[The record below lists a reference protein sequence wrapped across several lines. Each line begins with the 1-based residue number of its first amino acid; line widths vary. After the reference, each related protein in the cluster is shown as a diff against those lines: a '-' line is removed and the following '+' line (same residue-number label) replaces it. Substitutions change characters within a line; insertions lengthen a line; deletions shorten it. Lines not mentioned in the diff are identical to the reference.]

1 MSATQRI
8 VRVRRQYNQ
17 WVADQ
22 SLEDYA
28 LRFTGRVARRWSHFR
43 VANTAVGSISFL
55 ALEAIGGLITLQY
68 GFTNAIC
75 AIAVVSTLIFLTSF
89 AIAYYAANYGL
100 DIDLLTRGAGF
111 GYLGSSLSSLIYAI
125 FTFVFFA
132 IEAAIMAVALE
143 MGLGIPLQVGY
154 ALSSLIIIPLV
165 AYGITLISRL
175 QLWTQPLWTVL
186 QLSPFVA
193 LAIMAPDNFQHW
205 IDFAGVDGM
214 KPEFDFVLFGAAAS
228 VIFSLM
234 GQIGEQAD
242 FLRFMPPRD
251 RTRTDWRWWSA
262 MLIGGPGWIVVG
274 ASKMLAGSVL
284 AVVAMRHGLTP
295 QYAGEPVEM
304 YRVGFSYLF
313 HSDRLIVA
321 ATVLFVTLSQIKINV
336 TNAYA
341 GSIAWSNFF
350 ARMTHS
356 HPGRVVW
363 LVFNVAIA
371 LLIMQLGV
379 YHALGSI
386 LAIYSNLA
394 VAWIGALVADLV
406 INKPLGLSP
415 SGIEFKR
422 AYLPGANPVG
432 SGAMMFASFLALLT
446 FSGALGEDMEA
457 LSGFIGLLTAFV
469 VTPVL
474 AFATKGK
481 HYLARAPDQ
490 SPPSLVRRTCCICE
504 HTFDA
509 EDMASCPAYDGP
521 ICSLCCTLDAR
532 CGDRCKP
539 GHSLTEQISGMLKD
553 IAPEKAVGVT
563 LERFARYGVVFLSLA
578 LMIAGVVAF
587 VHVQTILEDGNRADV
602 IWSMSVHTFW
612 VFAIVGAVSAW
623 MIVLARE
630 SRTLAQEESERQTT
644 LLMEEIDAHT
654 RTDAALQ
661 ASNAELQKA
670 KDIAVAANLAK
681 SRYMIG
687 ISHELRS
694 PLNAVLGYGQILTN
708 DSSIPAHR
716 KSAINVVRRSAEHMS
731 GLVDGLLDISKIE
744 SGQLYLHREEL
755 HLREL
760 LEQLADM
767 FRLQANTKG
776 LDFNFEILDSLPPA
790 VYGDGRRLRQIVIN
804 LLSNAVKY
812 TQRGRVAF
820 RVRYRNMFA
829 EIEVSDTGFGVRP
842 EDQVRIFEP
851 FERGQQPNGAAVPG
865 TGLGL
870 TITKMLVQ
878 VMGGEISL
886 TSEPDKG
893 SVFKVRLLLSEVTY
907 PTAPPKPHA
916 DIRGYRGRRRSIIV
930 ADDDRTHC
938 AIVTEVLGPLGFGV
952 IVVDSGVACL
962 SMAREHSPDL
972 VLLDVSMPGMS
983 GWDVATELRERVSPL
998 TRIVMLSGNAFEIDA
1013 HREHIRHYDA
1023 VHIKPF
1029 YVGSLLQTIADLL
1042 DIEWIVNPGAV
1053 VSDSDHPI
1061 PGTAKDLG
1069 RTDLARTD
1077 FATADFSKTDLA
1089 RKHHKL
1095 PELRELM
1102 DLRQLAEIGY
1112 VRGIREKLSDIASQS
1127 PDYRW
1132 LVDRLEPLSHD
1143 LDFPGY
1149 ISVLSELIE
1158 QESGA

>member
-17 WVADQ
+17 WVANQ

-43 VANTAVGSISFL
+43 VANTAIGSISFL

-68 GFTNAIC
+68 GFTNAVC
-75 AIAVVSTLIFLTSF
+75 AIAVVSVLIFLSSL
-89 AIAYYAANYGL
+89 AIAFYAASYGL

-111 GYLGSSLSSLIYAI
+111 GYLGSALSSLIYAI

-186 QLSPFVA
+186 QLSPFLA
-193 LAIMAPDNFQHW
+193 LAIMAPEMFRHW
-205 IDFAGVDGM
+205 VGFAGVDGA
-214 KPEFDFVLFGAAAS
+214 KPGFNFVLFGAAAS

-251 RTRTDWRWWSA
+251 RSRIDWRWWSA

-274 ASKMLAGSVL
+274 AAKMLAGSLL
-284 AVVAMRHGLTP
+284 AVVALRHGLTP
-295 QYAGEPVEM
+295 QYAAEPVEM

-313 HSDRLIVA
+313 GQDRLIVA
-321 ATVLFVTLSQIKINV
+321 ATVLFVTLSQVKINV

-350 ARMTHS
+350 ARLTHS

-379 YHALGSI
+379 YHALGTI

-415 SGIEFKR
+415 RGIEFKR

-432 SGAMMFASFLALLT
+432 SGAMTLASLLALLA
-446 FSGALGEDMEA
+446 FSGLLGRQIEA

-469 VTPVL
+469 ATPLL
-474 AFATKGK
+474 ALLTRGK
-481 HYLARAPDQ
+481 YYLAREPEPWRSAAA
-490 SPPSLVRRTCCICE
+490 RRTCCICE
-504 HTFDA
+504 YTFDA

-539 GHSLTEQISGMLKD
+539 GHSLTEQITVMLQD
-553 IAPEKAVGVT
+553 IAPARTVGPT
-563 LERFARYGVVFLSLA
+563 LGRFARYAIVFLSLA
-578 LMIAGVVAF
+578 VLIAGVVAF
-587 VHVQTILEDGNRADV
+587 VHAQALIEHGDQAELIRA
-602 IWSMSVHTFW
+602 MSVNTFW
-612 VFAIVGAVSAW
+612 TFAIVGAVSAW

-661 ASNAELQKA
+661 ASNTELQKA
-670 KDIAVAANLAK
+670 KDVAEAANLAK

-708 DSSIPAHR
+708 DPSIPAHR
-716 KSAINVVRRSAEHMS
+716 RNAINVVRRSAEHMS

-755 HLREL
+755 NLREI

-776 LDFNFEILDSLPPA
+776 LEFHFQIVDVLPRA

-812 TQRGRVAF
+812 TQRGRVSF
-820 RVRYRNMFA
+820 QIRYRNMFA
-829 EIEVSDTGFGVRP
+829 EIEVADTGFGVRP

-878 VMGGEISL
+878 VMGGMISL
-886 TSEPDKG
+886 SSEPGKG
-893 SVFKVRLLLSEVTY
+893 STFKVRLLLSEVTY
-907 PTAPPKPHA
+907 PSAPPRPHA
-916 DIRGYRGRRRSIIV
+916 EIQGYQGRRRSIIV

-938 AIVTEVLGPLGFGV
+938 AIVAEILGPLGFGV
-952 IVVDSGVACL
+952 TVVESGAACL
-962 SMAREHSPDL
+962 DMAREQQPDL
-972 VLLDVSMPGMS
+972 ILLDVSMPGMS
-983 GWDVATELRERVSPL
+983 GWEVAAELRQRVSPA
-998 TRIVMLSGNAFEIDA
+998 TRIVMLSGSAFEIDA
-1013 HREHIRHYDA
+1013 HRESVGHYDA
-1023 VHIKPF
+1023 AHIKPF

-1042 DIEWIVNPGAV
+1042 DLAWIV
-1053 VSDSDHPI
+1053 DT
-1061 PGTAKDLG
+1061 GTDNAA
-1069 RTDLARTD
+1069 ARR
-1077 FATADFSKTDLA
+1077 TADMTPTD
-1089 RKHHKL
+1089 RKL

-1102 DLRQLAEIGY
+1102 DLRQLGEIGY
-1112 VRGIREKLSDIASQS
+1112 VRGIRDKLSDIASQS
-1127 PDYRW
+1127 RDYRW
-1132 LVDRLEPLSHD
+1132 LVDRLEPLSRD
-1143 LDFPGY
+1143 LDFPQY
-1149 ISVLSELIE
+1149 IAVLSELIE
-1158 QESGA
+1158 QESDA

>member
-28 LRFTGRVARRWSHFR
+28 LRFTGHVARRWSHFR
-43 VANTAVGSISFL
+43 VTNTAIGSISFL

-68 GFTNAIC
+68 GFTNAVY
-75 AIAVVSTLIFLTSF
+75 AIAVVSTLIFLSSL
-89 AIAYYAANYGL
+89 AIAYYAATYGL

-175 QLWTQPLWTVL
+175 QLWTQPLWIVL
-186 QLSPFVA
+186 QLAPFLA
-193 LAIMAPDNFQHW
+193 LAIMAPDNFRHW
-205 IDFAGVDGM
+205 VDFAGVDGM
-214 KPEFDFVLFGAAAS
+214 KPGFDFVLFGAAAS

-251 RTRTDWRWWSA
+251 HTRTDWRWWGA

-274 ASKMLAGSVL
+274 ALKMLAGSVL

-295 QYAGEPVEM
+295 QYAAEPVEM

-321 ATVLFVTLSQIKINV
+321 ATVVFVTLSQIKINV

-371 LLIMQLGV
+371 LLIVQLGV

-415 SGIEFKR
+415 KGIEFKR

-432 SGAMMFASFLALLT
+432 SGAMTLASLLALLAY
-446 FSGALGEDMEA
+446 SGAFGTDIEA
-457 LSGFIGLLTAFV
+457 LSGFIGLLTAFA
-469 VTPVL
+469 VTPLL
-474 AFATKGK
+474 AYATRGK
-481 HYLARAPDQ
+481 HYLAREPDR
-490 SPPSLVRRTCCICE
+490 SPSSLVRQTCCICE

-539 GHSLTEQISGMLKD
+539 GYSLTEQISGMLKE
-553 IAPEKAVGVT
+553 IAPKRAVGAT
-563 LERFARYGVVFLSLA
+563 LERFARYAIVFLSLA

-587 VHVQTILEDGNRADV
+587 VHVQTILEDGNRAEV
-602 IWSMSVHTFW
+602 IRSMSVHTFW
-612 VFAIVGAVSAW
+612 IFAIVGAVSAW

-630 SRTLAQEESERQTT
+630 SRMLAQEESERQTT
-644 LLMEEIDAHT
+644 LLIEEIDAHT

-670 KDIAVAANLAK
+670 KDVAENANLAK

-694 PLNAVLGYGQILTN
+694 PLNAVLGYGQLLSN
-708 DSSIPAHR
+708 DASIPAHR
-716 KSAINVVRRSAEHMS
+716 KNAINVIRRSGEHMS
-731 GLVDGLLDISKIE
+731 GLIDGLLDISKIE
-744 SGQLYLHREEL
+744 SGQLYLLREEL
-755 HLREL
+755 HLREIM
-760 LEQLADM
+760 EQLADM

-776 LDFNFEILDSLPPA
+776 LDFHFEVLGPMPQA

-812 TQRGRVAF
+812 TQRGRVTL
-820 RVRYRNMFA
+820 RIRYRNNMFA
-829 EIEVSDTGFGVRP
+829 EIEVSDTGFGIRP

-851 FERGQQPNGAAVPG
+851 FERGQQPSSAAVPG

-886 TSEPDKG
+886 TSEPGEG
-893 SVFKVRLLLSEVTY
+893 SVFKVGLLLSEVTY
-907 PTAPPKPHA
+907 PSALPKP
-916 DIRGYRGRRRSIIV
+916 DSNIIGYKGRRRSIVV

-938 AIVTEVLGPLGFGV
+938 AIMAEVLGPLGFGV
-952 IVVDSGVACL
+952 IVVDSGASCL
-962 SMAREHSPDL
+962 DMVREHKPDL
-972 VLLDVSMPGMS
+972 VLLDVSMPEMS
-983 GWDVATELRERVSPL
+983 GWEVAAELRERASPM
-998 TRIVMLSGNAFEIDA
+998 TRIVMLTGSAFEIDA
-1013 HREHIRHYDA
+1013 HRDAVKYYDA
-1023 VHIKPF
+1023 AHIKPF
-1029 YVGSLLQTIADLL
+1029 YVGSLLQTIADVL
-1042 DIEWIVNPGAV
+1042 DLEWIVEKESVTFNGGEKVRPDDDDV
-1053 VSDSDHPI
+1053 VL
-1061 PGTAKDLG
+1061 AG
-1069 RTDLARTD
+1069 R
-1077 FATADFSKTDLA
+1077 
-1089 RKHHKL
+1089 KL
-1095 PELRELM
+1095 PDMRELI
-1102 DLRQLAEIGY
+1102 DLRRLGEIGY

-1132 LVDRLEPLSHD
+1132 LVDRLEPMSRD
-1143 LDFPGY
+1143 LDFPQY
-1149 ISVLSELIE
+1149 IAVLSELIE
-1158 QESGA
+1158 QES

>member
-28 LRFTGRVARRWSHFR
+28 LRFTGHVARRWSHFR
-43 VANTAVGSISFL
+43 VTNTAIGSISFL

-68 GFTNAIC
+68 GFTNAVY
-75 AIAVVSTLIFLTSF
+75 AIAVVSTLIFLSSL
-89 AIAYYAANYGL
+89 AIAYYAASYGL

-175 QLWTQPLWTVL
+175 QLWTQPIWVVL
-186 QLSPFVA
+186 QLAPFIA

-205 IDFAGVDGM
+205 VDFSGVDGM
-214 KPEFDFVLFGAAAS
+214 KPGFDFVLFGAAAS

-251 RTRTDWRWWSA
+251 HTRTDWRWWGA

-274 ASKMLAGSVL
+274 ALKMLAGSVL

-295 QYAGEPVEM
+295 QYAAEPVEM

-371 LLIMQLGV
+371 LLIVQLGV

-415 SGIEFKR
+415 KGIEFKR

-432 SGAMMFASFLALLT
+432 SGAMTLASLLALLAY
-446 FSGALGEDMEA
+446 SGAFGADMEA
-457 LSGFIGLLTAFV
+457 LSGFIGLLTAFA
-469 VTPVL
+469 VTPLL
-474 AFATKGK
+474 AFATRGK
-481 HYLARAPDQ
+481 HYLAREPDR
-490 SPPSLVRRTCCICE
+490 STPSLARLTCCICE

-539 GHSLTEQISGMLKD
+539 GYSLTEQISGMLKD
-553 IAPEKAVGVT
+553 IAPKRTVGVA
-563 LERFARYGVVFLSLA
+563 LERFARYAVVFLSLA

-602 IWSMSVHTFW
+602 IRSMSVHTFW

-630 SRTLAQEESERQTT
+630 SRMLAQEESERQTT
-644 LLMEEIDAHT
+644 LLIEEIDAHT

-670 KDIAVAANLAK
+670 KDVAENANLAK

-694 PLNAVLGYGQILTN
+694 PLNAVLGYGQLLSN
-708 DSSIPAHR
+708 DASIPVHR
-716 KSAINVVRRSAEHMS
+716 KNAISVIRRSAEHMS

-744 SGQLYLHREEL
+744 SGQLYLLHEEL
-755 HLREL
+755 HFREIM
-760 LEQLADM
+760 EQLADM

-776 LDFNFEILDSLPPA
+776 LDFHFEILGPMPQA

-812 TQRGRVAF
+812 TQRGAVTL
-820 RVRYRNMFA
+820 RVRYRNSLFA
-829 EIEVSDTGFGVRP
+829 EIEVSDTGFGIRS

-870 TITKMLVQ
+870 TITKMLVK

-886 TSEPDKG
+886 TSKPGEG
-893 SVFKVRLLLSEVTY
+893 SVFKVGLLLSEVIY
-907 PTAPPKPHA
+907 PSALPKS
-916 DIRGYRGRRRSIIV
+916 DTNIIGYRGRRRSIIV

-938 AIVTEVLGPLGFGV
+938 AILAEVLGPLGFGV
-952 IVVDSGVACL
+952 IVADSGASCL
-962 SMAREHSPDL
+962 DMVREHKPDL
-972 VLLDVSMPGMS
+972 VLLDISMPEMS
-983 GWDVATELRERVSPL
+983 GWEVAAELRERVSPL
-998 TRIVMLSGNAFEIDA
+998 TRIVMLTGSAFEIDS
-1013 HREHIRHYDA
+1013 HRDAVKYYDA
-1023 VHIKPF
+1023 AHIKPF
-1029 YVGSLLQTIADLL
+1029 YVGSLLQTIADVL
-1042 DIEWIVNPGAV
+1042 DLEWIVEKESRTFDGDEKARRDNDDV
-1053 VSDSDHPI
+1053 VL
-1061 PGTAKDLG
+1061 AG
-1069 RTDLARTD
+1069 R
-1077 FATADFSKTDLA
+1077 
-1089 RKHHKL
+1089 KL
-1095 PELRELM
+1095 PDMRELI
-1102 DLRQLAEIGY
+1102 DLRRLGEIGY

-1132 LVDRLEPLSHD
+1132 LVDRLEPMSRD
-1143 LDFPGY
+1143 LDFPQY
-1149 ISVLSELIE
+1149 IAVLSELIE
-1158 QESGA
+1158 QES

>member
-43 VANTAVGSISFL
+43 VANTAIGSISFL

-68 GFTNAIC
+68 GFTNAVC
-75 AIAVVSTLIFLTSF
+75 AIAVVSTLIFLSSL

-111 GYLGSSLSSLIYAI
+111 GYLGSALSSLIYAI

-175 QLWTQPLWTVL
+175 QLWTQPIWAVL
-186 QLSPFVA
+186 QLSPFLA
-193 LAIMAPDNFQHW
+193 LAIMAPDTFRHW
-205 IDFAGVDGM
+205 IGFAGVDGM
-214 KPEFDFVLFGAAAS
+214 KPGFDFALFGAAAS

-251 RTRTDWRWWSA
+251 RTGVDWRWWSA

-274 ASKMLAGSVL
+274 GAKMLAGSLL
-284 AVVAMRHGLTP
+284 AVVALRHGLTP
-295 QYAGEPVEM
+295 QYAAEPVEM

-313 HSDRLIVA
+313 SSDRLIVG
-321 ATVLFVTLSQIKINV
+321 ATVLFVTLSQVKINV

-350 ARMTHS
+350 ARLTHS

-379 YHALGSI
+379 YQALGSI
-386 LAIYSNLA
+386 LATYSNLA

-415 SGIEFKR
+415 GGIEFKR

-432 SGAMMFASFLALLT
+432 SGAMTLASLLALLA
-446 FSGALGEDMEA
+446 FSGLLGKEIEA
-457 LSGFIGLLTAFV
+457 LSGFIGLLTAFAATPILAL
-469 VTPVL
+469 VTR
-474 AFATKGK
+474 GK
-481 HYLARAPDQ
+481 YYLARVPDQ
-490 SPPSLVRRTCCICE
+490 SLSSAGRRTCCICE

-539 GHSLTEQISGMLKD
+539 GHSLTEQIAGMLEE
-553 IAPEKAVGVT
+553 IAPGRAVGVT
-563 LERFARYGVVFLSLA
+563 QGRFVRYAIVFLSLA
-578 LMIAGVVAF
+578 LLIAGVVAF
-587 VHVQTILEDGNRADV
+587 VYAQALIEHGDQAALIRA
-602 IWSMSVHTFW
+602 MSVNTFW
-612 VFAIVGAVSAW
+612 TLAIVGAVSAW

-630 SRTLAQEESERQTT
+630 SRTLAQEESERQTS

-661 ASNAELQKA
+661 ASNAELKKA
-670 KDIAVAANLAK
+670 KDVAEAANLAK

-708 DSSIPAHR
+708 DPSIPGHR
-716 KSAINVVRRSAEHMS
+716 KNAINVVRRSAEHMS

-755 HLREL
+755 HLREI

-776 LDFNFEILDSLPPA
+776 LEFHFDILGPLPHA

-812 TQRGRVAF
+812 TQRGRVSF
-820 RVRYRNMFA
+820 QIRYRNMFA
-829 EIEVSDTGFGVRP
+829 EIEVSDTGPGIRP
-842 EDQVRIFEP
+842 EDQIRIFEP
-851 FERGQQPNGAAVPG
+851 FERVQQPNGAAVPG

-870 TITKMLVQ
+870 TITKMLVR
-878 VMGGEISL
+878 VMGGKIGL
-886 TSEPDKG
+886 TSKPGEG
-893 SVFKVRLLLSEVTY
+893 SIFKVRLMLSEVTY
-907 PTAPPKPHA
+907 PSAPPKSRA
-916 DIRGYRGRRRSIIV
+916 DIRGYRGRRRTVVV

-938 AIVTEVLGPLGFGV
+938 AIVAEILGPLGFGV
-952 IVVDSGVACL
+952 TAVDSGIACL
-962 SMAREHSPDL
+962 DIARAHKPDL
-972 VLLDVSMPGMS
+972 VLLDVSMPEMN
-983 GWDVATELRERVSPL
+983 GWDVAIELRERVSPS
-998 TRIVMLSGNAFEIDA
+998 TRIVILSGSAFEIDA
-1013 HREHIRHYDA
+1013 RRDAIKHYDA
-1023 VHIKPF
+1023 AHTKPF
-1029 YVGSLLQTIADLL
+1029 YAGSLLQTIADLL
-1042 DIEWIVNPGAV
+1042 GLEWIVESETLNGDDGVHGAAQGAAPV
-1053 VSDSDHPI
+1053 API
-1061 PGTAKDLG
+1061 D
-1069 RTDLARTD
+1069 R
-1077 FATADFSKTDLA
+1077 
-1089 RKHHKL
+1089 KL
-1095 PELRELM
+1095 PHLRELI
-1102 DLRQLAEIGY
+1102 DLRRLGEIGY

-1127 PDYRW
+1127 QDYRW
-1132 LVDRLEPLSHD
+1132 LVDRLEPLSLD
-1143 LDFPGY
+1143 LDFPRY
-1149 ISVLSELIE
+1149 IAVLSELIE
-1158 QESGA
+1158 RESSA

>member
-43 VANTAVGSISFL
+43 VANTAIGSISFL

-68 GFTNAIC
+68 GFTNAVC
-75 AIAVVSTLIFLTSF
+75 AITVVSALIFLSSL

-111 GYLGSSLSSLIYAI
+111 GYLGSALSSLIYAI

-143 MGLGIPLQVGY
+143 MALGIPLQVGY

-175 QLWTQPLWTVL
+175 QLWTQPVWTVL
-186 QLSPFVA
+186 QLSPFLA
-193 LAIMAPDNFQHW
+193 LAIMAPETFQQW
-205 IDFAGVDGM
+205 VGFAGVDGM
-214 KPEFDFVLFGAAAS
+214 KPGFNFALFGAAAS

-242 FLRFMPPRD
+242 FLRFMPLRD
-251 RTRTDWRWWSA
+251 RTRVDWRWWSA
-262 MLIGGPGWIVVG
+262 MLVGGPGWIVVG
-274 ASKMLAGSVL
+274 GAKMLAGSLL
-284 AVVAMRHGLTP
+284 AVVALRRGLTP
-295 QYAGEPVEM
+295 QYAAEPVEM

-313 HSDRLIVA
+313 GSDRLILG

-350 ARMTHS
+350 ARLTHS

-379 YHALGSI
+379 YQALGTI
-386 LAIYSNLA
+386 LATYSNLA

-415 SGIEFKR
+415 RGIEFKR

-432 SGAMMFASFLALLT
+432 SGAMTLASLLALLA
-446 FSGALGEDMEA
+446 FSGLLGKQMEA
-457 LSGFIGLLTAFV
+457 LSGFIGLLTAFAATPILAL
-469 VTPVL
+469 VTR
-474 AFATKGK
+474 GK
-481 HYLARAPDQ
+481 YYLAREPDQ
-490 SPPSLVRRTCCICE
+490 LLSSAGRRTCCICE

-539 GHSLTEQISGMLKD
+539 GHSLTEQITGMLQD
-553 IAPEKAVGVT
+553 IAPGRAVGVT
-563 LERFARYGVVFLSLA
+563 LGRFARYAIVFLSLA
-578 LMIAGVVAF
+578 LLIAGVAAF
-587 VHVQTILEDGNRADV
+587 IYAQALIEHGDQAALIR
-602 IWSMSVHTFW
+602 SMSVNTFW
-612 VFAIVGAVSAW
+612 TLVIVGAVSAW
-623 MIVLARE
+623 MIVLAGE
-630 SRTLAQEESERQTT
+630 SRTLAQEESERQTA

-670 KDIAVAANLAK
+670 KDVAEAANLAK

-708 DSSIPAHR
+708 DPSIPAHR
-716 KSAINVVRRSAEHMS
+716 KNAINVVRRSAEHMS

-744 SGQLYLHREEL
+744 SGKLYLHREQL
-755 HLREL
+755 HLREI

-776 LDFNFEILDSLPPA
+776 LEFHFEIQGALPQA

-812 TQRGRVAF
+812 TQRGHVSF
-820 RVRYRNMFA
+820 QIRYRNMFA
-829 EIEVSDTGFGVRP
+829 EIEVSDTGPGIRP

-851 FERGQQPNGAAVPG
+851 FERVQQPNGTTVPG

-878 VMGGEISL
+878 LMGGVIGL
-886 TSEPDKG
+886 TSEPGEG

-907 PTAPPKPHA
+907 PSAQPKYRA
-916 DIRGYRGRRRSIIV
+916 DIRGYKGRRRTVVV

-938 AIVTEVLGPLGFGV
+938 AIVAEILGPLGFDV
-952 IVVDSGVACL
+952 TTVDSGIACL
-962 SMAREHSPDL
+962 DMARERTPDL
-972 VLLDVSMPGMS
+972 ILLDIAMPGMS
-983 GWDVATELRERVSPL
+983 GWDVAAELRKRASPS
-998 TRIVMLSGNAFEIDA
+998 TRIVMLSGSAFEIDA
-1013 HREHIRHYDA
+1013 KRDAVKHYDA
-1023 VHIKPF
+1023 AHIKPF
-1029 YVGSLLQTIADLL
+1029 YAGSLLQTIADLL
-1042 DIEWIVNPGAV
+1042 DIDWIVESETLNGDDSFRGAAHV
-1053 VSDSDHPI
+1053 API
-1061 PGTAKDLG
+1061 D
-1069 RTDLARTD
+1069 R
-1077 FATADFSKTDLA
+1077 
-1089 RKHHKL
+1089 KL
-1095 PELRELM
+1095 PHLRELI
-1102 DLRQLAEIGY
+1102 DLRRLGEIGY

-1127 PDYRW
+1127 QDYRW
-1132 LVDRLEPLSHD
+1132 LVDRLEPLSLD
-1143 LDFPGY
+1143 LDFPQY
-1149 ISVLSELIE
+1149 IAVLSELID
-1158 QESGA
+1158 QESDA

>member
-28 LRFTGRVARRWSHFR
+28 LRFTGHVARRWSHFR
-43 VANTAVGSISFL
+43 VANTAIGSISFL
-55 ALEAIGGLITLQY
+55 ALEAIGGLITVQY
-68 GFTNAIC
+68 GFTNAVY
-75 AIAVVSTLIFLTSF
+75 AIAVVSTLIFLSSL
-89 AIAYYAANYGL
+89 AIAYYAATYGL

-193 LAIMAPDNFQHW
+193 LAIMAPDNFRHW
-205 IDFAGVDGM
+205 LDFAGVDGM
-214 KPEFDFVLFGAAAS
+214 KPEFDFVLFGSAAS

-251 RTRTDWRWWSA
+251 RSRTDWRWWSA
-262 MLIGGPGWIVVG
+262 MLIGGPGWIVIG
-274 ASKMLAGSVL
+274 ALKMLAGSVL
-284 AVVAMRHGLTP
+284 AVVALRHGLTP
-295 QYAGEPVEM
+295 QYAVEPVEM

-371 LLIMQLGV
+371 LLIVQLGV

-422 AYLPGANPVG
+422 AYLPAANPVG
-432 SGAMMFASFLALLT
+432 AGAMTLASLLALLAY
-446 FSGALGEDMEA
+446 SGAFGTEMEA
-457 LSGFIGLLTAFV
+457 MSGFIGLLTAFAL
-469 VTPVL
+469 TPLL
-474 AFATKGK
+474 AFATRGK
-481 HYLARAPDQ
+481 HYLARQPDRSSS
-490 SPPSLVRRTCCICE
+490 SPGRLTCCICE

-539 GHSLTEQISGMLKD
+539 GHSLTEQISGMLTD
-553 IAPEKAVGVT
+553 ITPERATGVA
-563 LERFARYGVVFLSLA
+563 LERFARYAVVFLSLA

-587 VHVQTILEDGNRADV
+587 VHVQTILEDGNRAEV
-602 IWSMSVHTFW
+602 IRSMSVRTFW
-612 VFAIVGAVSAW
+612 TFAIVGAVSAW

-630 SRTLAQEESERQTT
+630 SRMLAQEESERQTT

-670 KDIAVAANLAK
+670 KDVAENANLAK
-681 SRYMIG
+681 GRYIIG

-694 PLNAVLGYGQILTN
+694 PLNAVLGYGQLLSN
-708 DSSIPAHR
+708 DSSIPVHR
-716 KSAINVVRRSAEHMS
+716 KNAINVIRRSAEHMS
-731 GLVDGLLDISKIE
+731 GLVDGLLDISKVE
-744 SGQLYLHREEL
+744 SGQLYLLREEL
-755 HLREL
+755 DLREI

-767 FRLQANTKG
+767 FRIQANTKG
-776 LDFNFEILDSLPPA
+776 LDFHFEVSGPMPQA

-812 TQRGRVAF
+812 TQRGRVTL
-820 RVRYRNMFA
+820 RVRYRSNMFA

-851 FERGQQPNGAAVPG
+851 FERGQQPSSAAVPG

-870 TITKMLVQ
+870 TISKMLVH

-886 TSEPDKG
+886 TSKPGEG
-893 SVFKVRLLLSEVTY
+893 SAFKVGLLLSEVTY
-907 PTAPPKPHA
+907 PSVSPKSDA
-916 DIRGYRGRRRSIIV
+916 NIIGYKGRRRSIVV

-938 AIVTEVLGPLGFGV
+938 AILAEILGPLGFGV
-952 IVVDSGVACL
+952 IVVESGASCL
-962 SMAREHSPDL
+962 DTVREHQPDL
-972 VLLDVSMPGMS
+972 VLLDISMPGMS
-983 GWDVATELRERVSPL
+983 GWEVATELRERVSPS
-998 TRIVMLSGNAFEIDA
+998 TRIVMLTGSAFEIDS
-1013 HREHIRHYDA
+1013 HRDAAKYYDA
-1023 VHIKPF
+1023 AQIKPF
-1029 YVGSLLQTIADLL
+1029 YVGSLLQTIADVL
-1042 DIEWIVNPGAV
+1042 DLEWIVEKEAGTFNGDEKVSRDDDV
-1053 VSDSDHPI
+1053 VPTR
-1061 PGTAKDLG
+1061 G
-1069 RTDLARTD
+1069 
-1077 FATADFSKTDLA
+1077 
-1089 RKHHKL
+1089 KL
-1095 PELRELM
+1095 PDMRELV
-1102 DLRQLAEIGY
+1102 DLRRLGEIGY
-1112 VRGIREKLSDIASQS
+1112 VRGIREKLSDIASRS

-1132 LVDRLEPLSHD
+1132 LVDPLEVMARD
-1143 LDFPGY
+1143 LDLPKY
-1149 ISVLSELIE
+1149 IAVLSELIE
-1158 QESGA
+1158 QES

>member
-17 WVADQ
+17 WVADR

-43 VANTAVGSISFL
+43 VANTAIGSISFL

-75 AIAVVSTLIFLTSF
+75 AIAVVSTLIFLSSL

-111 GYLGSSLSSLIYAI
+111 GYLGSALSSLIYAI

-132 IEAAIMAVALE
+132 IEASIMAVALE

-175 QLWTQPLWTVL
+175 QSWTQPVWAVL
-186 QLSPFVA
+186 QLLPFLA
-193 LAIMAPDNFQHW
+193 LAVVAPDNFRHW
-205 IDFAGVDGM
+205 VEYTGVDGM
-214 KPEFDFVLFGAAAS
+214 KPGFSFVLFGAAAS

-251 RTRTDWRWWSA
+251 RSRFDWRWWSA

-274 ASKMLAGSVL
+274 ALKMIAGSIL

-295 QYAGEPVEM
+295 QYAAEPVEM

-313 HSDRLIVA
+313 GSNHLVVA

-350 ARMTHS
+350 ARLTHS
-356 HPGRVVW
+356 HPGRVIW

-379 YHALGSI
+379 YRALGSI

-415 SGIEFKR
+415 PGIEFKR

-432 SGAMMFASFLALLT
+432 SGAMTLASLLALLA
-446 FSGALGEDMEA
+446 FSGVLGEDMEA
-457 LSGFIGLLTAFV
+457 LSGFIGLLTAFA
-469 VTPVL
+469 VTPIL
-474 AFATKGK
+474 AYATRGRY
-481 HYLARAPDQ
+481 YLAREPDP
-490 SPPSLVRRTCCICE
+490 SPPESIHRTCCICE

-539 GHSLTEQISGMLKD
+539 GHNLTEQIAVMLKD
-553 IAPEKAVGVT
+553 IAPQKAAGVA
-563 LERFARYGVVFLSLA
+563 LERFARYAVVFLSLT
-578 LMIAGVVAF
+578 LTIAGVVAF
-587 VHVQTILEDGNRADV
+587 VHVQTVIEDGNRADV
-602 IWSMSVHTFW
+602 IYSMSVHTFW
-612 VFAIVGAVSAW
+612 TFAIVGAVSAW

-644 LLMEEIDAHT
+644 LLMEEIEAHT

-661 ASNAELQKA
+661 SSNAELQKA
-670 KDIAVAANLAK
+670 KDVAEAANLAK

-708 DSSIPAHR
+708 DSSIPRHR
-716 KSAINVVRRSAEHMS
+716 KNAIDVVRRSAEHMS

-755 HLREL
+755 HLRDV

-767 FRLQANTKG
+767 FRLQAKTKG
-776 LDFNFEILDSLPPA
+776 LDFHFEILDQLPQA

-812 TQRGRVAF
+812 TQRGRVSF

-829 EIEVSDTGFGVRP
+829 EIEVSDTGFGVRA

-870 TITKMLVQ
+870 TITRMLVQ
-878 VMGGEISL
+878 VMGGEINLISKPG
-886 TSEPDKG
+886 EG
-893 SVFKVRLLLSEVTY
+893 STFKVRLMLSEVTY
-907 PTAPPKPHA
+907 PSASPKPHA
-916 DIRGYRGRRRSIIV
+916 DLRGYQGRRRSIVV

-938 AIVTEVLGPLGFGV
+938 AILTEVLGPLGFSV
-952 IVVDSGVACL
+952 VVVDSGVACL
-962 SMAREHSPDL
+962 EVARQHRPDL

-983 GWDVATELRERVSPL
+983 GWDVATELRERVSPA
-998 TRIVMLSGNAFEIDA
+998 TRIVMLSGSAFEIDA
-1013 HREHIRHYDA
+1013 HRDVVKHYDA
-1023 VHIKPF
+1023 VHTKPF
-1029 YVGSLLQTIADLL
+1029 YIGSLLQTIADLL
-1042 DIEWIVNPGAV
+1042 DLEWIVDRETESSGDDEASSNE
-1053 VSDSDHPI
+1053 
-1061 PGTAKDLG
+1061 TAGIGPVD
-1069 RTDLARTD
+1069 R
-1077 FATADFSKTDLA
+1077 
-1089 RKHHKL
+1089 KL
-1095 PELRELM
+1095 PDLRELM
-1102 DLRQLAEIGY
+1102 DLRRLGEIGY
-1112 VRGIREKLSDIASQS
+1112 VRGIREKLSDMASQS
-1127 PDYRW
+1127 QDYRW
-1132 LVDRLEPLSHD
+1132 LVDQLEPLSRD
-1143 LDFPGY
+1143 LDFPQY
-1149 ISVLSELIE
+1149 IVVLSELIE
-1158 QESGA
+1158 QELET

>member
-43 VANTAVGSISFL
+43 VANTAIGSISFL
-55 ALEAIGGLITLQY
+55 ALEAIGGLITVQY
-68 GFTNAIC
+68 GFTNAAC
-75 AIAVVSTLIFLTSF
+75 AIAVVSTLIFFSSL

-111 GYLGSSLSSLIYAI
+111 GYLGSALSSLIYAI

-175 QLWTQPLWTVL
+175 QLWTQPIWTVL

-193 LAIMAPDNFQHW
+193 LAIMAPDNFRQW
-205 IDFAGVDGM
+205 LDFAGVDGM
-214 KPEFDFVLFGAAAS
+214 KPGFDFLLFGAAAS

-251 RTRTDWRWWSA
+251 RNRIDCRWWSA
-262 MLIGGPGWIVVG
+262 MLVGGPGWIVVG
-274 ASKMLAGSVL
+274 AAKMLAGSLL
-284 AVVAMRHGLTP
+284 AVVALRHGLTP
-295 QYAGEPVEM
+295 QYAAEPVEM

-321 ATVLFVTLSQIKINV
+321 ATVLFVTLSQVKINV

-350 ARMTHS
+350 ARLTHS

-363 LVFNVAIA
+363 LIFNVAIA

-379 YHALGSI
+379 YRALGSI

-415 SGIEFKR
+415 RGIEFKR

-432 SGAMMFASFLALLT
+432 SGAMTLASLLALLAY
-446 FSGALGEDMEA
+446 SGVFGETMEA
-457 LSGFIGLLTAFV
+457 LSGFIGLLTAFA
-469 VTPVL
+469 VTPLL
-474 AFATKGK
+474 AFVTRGK
-481 HYLARAPDQ
+481 HYLAREPD
-490 SPPSLVRRTCCICE
+490 PPSTSPIRRTCCICE

-539 GHSLTEQISGMLKD
+539 GSSLTEQIAGTFKD
-553 IAPEKAVGVT
+553 IAPDKAIGVA
-563 LERFARYGVVFLSLA
+563 LERFVRYAVVFLSLA
-578 LMIAGVVAF
+578 LTIAGVVAF
-587 VHVQTILEDGNRADV
+587 VHVQTVIEDGNRADV
-602 IWSMSVHTFW
+602 IHSMSVNTFW
-612 VFAIVGAVSAW
+612 TFAIVGAVSAW

-644 LLMEEIDAHT
+644 LLIEEIDAHT

-670 KDIAVAANLAK
+670 KDVAEAANLAK

-708 DSSIPAHR
+708 DASIPAHR
-716 KSAINVVRRSAEHMS
+716 KNAINVVRRSAEHMS

-755 HLREL
+755 HLREM

-767 FRLQANTKG
+767 FGLQANTKG
-776 LDFNFEILDSLPPA
+776 IEFHFDIQGPIPQA

-812 TQRGRVAF
+812 TQRGRVSF
-820 RVRYRNMFA
+820 EIHYRNMFA
-829 EIEVSDTGFGVRP
+829 EIKVSDTGAGIDP

-851 FERGQQPNGAAVPG
+851 FERVQQPNGAAVPG
-865 TGLGL
+865 IGLGL

-878 VMGGEISL
+878 VMGGQIDL
-886 TSEPDKG
+886 TSEPGRG

-907 PTAPPKPHA
+907 PSAPPKSHA
-916 DIRGYRGRRRSIIV
+916 NIRGYKGRRRTVVV
-930 ADDDRTHC
+930 ADDDRTHG
-938 AIVTEVLGPLGFGV
+938 AIVVEILGPLGFEMT
-952 IVVDSGVACL
+952 VVDSGVACL
-962 SMAREHSPDL
+962 KMAREQKPDL
-972 VLLDVSMPGMS
+972 ILLDVSMPGMN
-983 GWDVATELRERVSPL
+983 GWQVAAELRERLSPL
-998 TRIVMLSGNAFEIDA
+998 TRIVMLSGSAFEIDA
-1013 HREHIRHYDA
+1013 KRDAIKHYDA
-1023 VHIKPF
+1023 AHIKPF

-1042 DIEWIVNPGAV
+1042 DLEWIVDTESEALNGNEATPGGGDVALI
-1053 VSDSDHPI
+1053 D
-1061 PGTAKDLG
+1061 
-1069 RTDLARTD
+1069 R
-1077 FATADFSKTDLA
+1077 
-1089 RKHHKL
+1089 KL
-1095 PELRELM
+1095 PHLRELI
-1102 DLRQLAEIGY
+1102 DLRRLGEIGY

-1127 PDYRW
+1127 ADYRW
-1132 LVDRLEPLSHD
+1132 LVDRLEPLSRD
-1143 LDFPGY
+1143 LDFPQY
-1149 ISVLSELIE
+1149 IAVLSEFIE
-1158 QESGA
+1158 QGPHA

>member
-28 LRFTGRVARRWSHFR
+28 LRFTGHVARRWSHFR
-43 VANTAVGSISFL
+43 VTNTAIGSISFL

-68 GFTNAIC
+68 GFTNAVY
-75 AIAVVSTLIFLTSF
+75 AIAVVSTLIFLSSL
-89 AIAYYAANYGL
+89 AIAYYAATYGL

-175 QLWTQPLWTVL
+175 QLWTQPLWIVL
-186 QLSPFVA
+186 QLAPFLA
-193 LAIMAPDNFQHW
+193 LAIMAPDNFRHW
-205 IDFAGVDGM
+205 VDFAGVDGM
-214 KPEFDFVLFGAAAS
+214 KPGFDFVLFGAAAS

-251 RTRTDWRWWSA
+251 HTRTDWRWWGA

-274 ASKMLAGSVL
+274 ALKMLAGSVL

-295 QYAGEPVEM
+295 QYAAEPVEM

-371 LLIMQLGV
+371 LLIVQLGV

-415 SGIEFKR
+415 KGIEFKR

-432 SGAMMFASFLALLT
+432 SGAMTLASLLALLAY
-446 FSGALGEDMEA
+446 SGAFGTDIEA
-457 LSGFIGLLTAFV
+457 LSGFIGLLTAFA
-469 VTPVL
+469 VTPLL
-474 AFATKGK
+474 AYATRGK
-481 HYLARAPDQ
+481 HYLAREPDR
-490 SPPSLVRRTCCICE
+490 SPSSLVRQTCCICE

-539 GHSLTEQISGMLKD
+539 GYSLTEQISGMLKE
-553 IAPEKAVGVT
+553 IAPKRAVGAT
-563 LERFARYGVVFLSLA
+563 LERFARYAIVFLSLA

-587 VHVQTILEDGNRADV
+587 VHVQTILEDGNRAEV
-602 IWSMSVHTFW
+602 IRSMSVHTFW
-612 VFAIVGAVSAW
+612 IFAIVGAVSAW

-630 SRTLAQEESERQTT
+630 SRMLAQEESERQTT
-644 LLMEEIDAHT
+644 LLIEEIDAHT

-670 KDIAVAANLAK
+670 KDVAENANLAK

-694 PLNAVLGYGQILTN
+694 PLNAVLGYGQLLSN
-708 DSSIPAHR
+708 DASIPAHR
-716 KSAINVVRRSAEHMS
+716 KNAINVIRRSGEHMS
-731 GLVDGLLDISKIE
+731 GLIDGLLDISKIE
-744 SGQLYLHREEL
+744 SGQLYLLREEL
-755 HLREL
+755 HLREIM
-760 LEQLADM
+760 EQLADM

-776 LDFNFEILDSLPPA
+776 LDFHFEVLGPMPQA

-812 TQRGRVAF
+812 TQRGRVTL
-820 RVRYRNMFA
+820 RIRYRNNMFA
-829 EIEVSDTGFGVRP
+829 EIEVSDTGFGIRP

-851 FERGQQPNGAAVPG
+851 FERGQQPSSAAVPG

-886 TSEPDKG
+886 TSEPGEG
-893 SVFKVRLLLSEVTY
+893 SVFKVGLLLSEVTY
-907 PTAPPKPHA
+907 PSALPKP
-916 DIRGYRGRRRSIIV
+916 DSNIIGYKGRRRSIVV

-938 AIVTEVLGPLGFGV
+938 AIMAEVLGPLGFGV
-952 IVVDSGVACL
+952 IVVDSGASCL
-962 SMAREHSPDL
+962 DMVREHKPDL
-972 VLLDVSMPGMS
+972 VLLDVSMPEMS
-983 GWDVATELRERVSPL
+983 GWEVAAELRERASPM
-998 TRIVMLSGNAFEIDA
+998 TRIVMLTGSAFEIDA
-1013 HREHIRHYDA
+1013 HRDAVKYYDA
-1023 VHIKPF
+1023 AHIKPF
-1029 YVGSLLQTIADLL
+1029 YVGSLLQTIADVL
-1042 DIEWIVNPGAV
+1042 DLEWIVEKESVTFNGGEKVRPDDDDV
-1053 VSDSDHPI
+1053 VL
-1061 PGTAKDLG
+1061 AG
-1069 RTDLARTD
+1069 R
-1077 FATADFSKTDLA
+1077 
-1089 RKHHKL
+1089 KL
-1095 PELRELM
+1095 PDMRELI
-1102 DLRQLAEIGY
+1102 DLRRLGEIGY

-1132 LVDRLEPLSHD
+1132 LVDRLEPMSRD
-1143 LDFPGY
+1143 LDFPQY
-1149 ISVLSELIE
+1149 IAVLSELIE
-1158 QESGA
+1158 QES

>member
-28 LRFTGRVARRWSHFR
+28 LRFTGYVARRWSHFR
-43 VANTAVGSISFL
+43 VANTAIGSISFL

-68 GFTNAIC
+68 GFTNAVC
-75 AIAVVSTLIFLTSF
+75 AIAVVSTLIFLSSL
-89 AIAYYAANYGL
+89 AIAYYAATYGL

-175 QLWTQPLWTVL
+175 QLWTQPLWIVL
-186 QLSPFVA
+186 QLAPFLA
-193 LAIMAPDNFQHW
+193 LAIIAPDNFRHW
-205 IDFAGVDGM
+205 VDFSGVDGM
-214 KPEFDFVLFGAAAS
+214 KPGFDFVLFGAATS

-251 RTRTDWRWWSA
+251 HTRIDWRWWGA
-262 MLIGGPGWIVVG
+262 MLIGGPGWIVIG
-274 ASKMLAGSVL
+274 ALKMLAGSLL

-295 QYAGEPVEM
+295 QYAAEPVEM

-371 LLIMQLGV
+371 LLIVQLGI
-379 YHALGSI
+379 YRALGSI

-415 SGIEFKR
+415 KGIEFKR
-422 AYLPGANPVG
+422 AYLPAANPVG
-432 SGAMMFASFLALLT
+432 SGAMTLASLLALLA
-446 FSGALGEDMEA
+446 FSGAFGPDMEA
-457 LSGFIGLLTAFV
+457 LSGFIGLLTAFA
-469 VTPVL
+469 VTPLL
-474 AFATKGK
+474 AFATRGK
-481 HYLARAPDQ
+481 HYLAREPDR
-490 SPPSLVRRTCCICE
+490 SPSSLVRQTCCICE
-504 HTFDA
+504 HTFDS

-553 IAPEKAVGVT
+553 IAPKRTVGVA
-563 LERFARYGVVFLSLA
+563 LERFVRYAVVFLSLA

-587 VHVQTILEDGNRADV
+587 VHVQTILEDGNRAEV
-602 IWSMSVHTFW
+602 IRSMSVHTFW
-612 VFAIVGAVSAW
+612 IFAIVGAVSAW

-630 SRTLAQEESERQTT
+630 SRMLAQEESERQTT
-644 LLMEEIDAHT
+644 LLIEEIDAHT

-670 KDIAVAANLAK
+670 KDVAENANLAK

-694 PLNAVLGYGQILTN
+694 PLNAVLGYGQLLSN
-708 DSSIPAHR
+708 DASIPVHR
-716 KSAINVVRRSAEHMS
+716 KNAINVIRRSAEHMS

-744 SGQLYLHREEL
+744 SGQLYLLHEEL
-755 HLREL
+755 HFREIM
-760 LEQLADM
+760 EQLADM

-776 LDFNFEILDSLPPA
+776 LDFHFEVLGQMPQA

-812 TQRGRVAF
+812 TQRGGVTL
-820 RVRYRNMFA
+820 RVRYRSSMFA

-878 VMGGEISL
+878 VMGGEISM
-886 TSEPDKG
+886 TSRPGEG
-893 SVFKVRLLLSEVTY
+893 SVFKVGLLLSEVIY
-907 PTAPPKPHA
+907 PSASPKS
-916 DIRGYRGRRRSIIV
+916 DTNIIGYKGRRRSIVV

-938 AIVTEVLGPLGFGV
+938 AILAEVLGPLGFGV
-952 IVVDSGVACL
+952 IVVDSGASCL
-962 SMAREHSPDL
+962 DTVREHKPDL
-972 VLLDVSMPGMS
+972 VLLDVSMPEMS
-983 GWDVATELRERVSPL
+983 GWEVAAELRERVSPS
-998 TRIVMLSGNAFEIDA
+998 TRIVMLTGSAFEIDS
-1013 HREHIRHYDA
+1013 HRDAVKYYDA
-1023 VHIKPF
+1023 AHIKPF
-1029 YVGSLLQTIADLL
+1029 YVGSLLQTIADVL
-1042 DIEWIVNPGAV
+1042 DLEWIVEKESATFNGDEKVRGDEDDV
-1053 VSDSDHPI
+1053 VP
-1061 PGTAKDLG
+1061 AG
-1069 RTDLARTD
+1069 R
-1077 FATADFSKTDLA
+1077 
-1089 RKHHKL
+1089 KL
-1095 PELRELM
+1095 PDMRELI
-1102 DLRQLAEIGY
+1102 DLRRLGEIGY

-1132 LVDRLEPLSHD
+1132 LVDRLEPMSRD
-1143 LDFPGY
+1143 LDFPRY
-1149 ISVLSELIE
+1149 VAVLSELIE
-1158 QESGA
+1158 QES

>member
-28 LRFTGRVARRWSHFR
+28 LRFTGRVARRWLHFR
-43 VANTAVGSISFL
+43 VANTAIGSISFL

-68 GFTNAIC
+68 GFTNAVC
-75 AIAVVSTLIFLTSF
+75 AITVVSTLIFLSSL

-111 GYLGSSLSSLIYAI
+111 GYLGSALSSLIYAI

-175 QLWTQPLWTVL
+175 QLWTQPVWTVL
-186 QLSPFVA
+186 QLSPFLA
-193 LAIMAPDNFQHW
+193 LAIMAPDTFQQW
-205 IDFAGVDGM
+205 VGFAGVDGM
-214 KPEFDFVLFGAAAS
+214 KPGFNFALFGAAAS

-251 RTRTDWRWWSA
+251 RTRVDWRWWSA
-262 MLIGGPGWIVVG
+262 MLVGGPGWIVVG
-274 ASKMLAGSVL
+274 GAKMLAGSLL
-284 AVVAMRHGLTP
+284 AVVALRHGLTP
-295 QYAGEPVEM
+295 QYAAEPVEM

-313 HSDRLIVA
+313 GSDRLIVG

-350 ARMTHS
+350 ARLTHS

-379 YHALGSI
+379 YQALGTI
-386 LAIYSNLA
+386 LATYSNLA

-415 SGIEFKR
+415 RGIEFKR
-422 AYLPGANPVG
+422 AYLPAANPVG
-432 SGAMMFASFLALLT
+432 SGAMTLASLLALLA
-446 FSGALGEDMEA
+446 FSGLLGRQIEA

-469 VTPVL
+469 ATPILALVTR
-474 AFATKGK
+474 GK
-481 HYLARAPDQ
+481 YYLAREPKQ
-490 SPPSLVRRTCCICE
+490 SPSSAGRRTCCICE
-504 HTFDA
+504 HTFDS

-539 GHSLTEQISGMLKD
+539 GHGLTEQIAGMLKD
-553 IAPEKAVGVT
+553 IAPGRAVGVT
-563 LERFARYGVVFLSLA
+563 LGRFTRYAAVLLA
-578 LMIAGVVAF
+578 LALLIAGVVAF
-587 VHVQTILEDGNRADV
+587 VYAQALVEHGDQATLIR
-602 IWSMSVHTFW
+602 SMSVNTFW
-612 VFAIVGAVSAW
+612 TLAIVGAVSAW

-630 SRTLAQEESERQTT
+630 SRTLAQEESERQTA

-670 KDIAVAANLAK
+670 KDVAEAANLAK

-708 DSSIPAHR
+708 DPSIPAHR
-716 KSAINVVRRSAEHMS
+716 KNAINVVRRSAEHMS

-755 HLREL
+755 HLREI

-776 LDFNFEILDSLPPA
+776 LEFHFEMQGPLPQA

-812 TQRGRVAF
+812 TQRGHVSF
-820 RVRYRNMFA
+820 QIRYRNMFA
-829 EIEVSDTGFGVRP
+829 EIEVSDTGPGIRP

-851 FERGQQPNGAAVPG
+851 FERVLQSNGTAVPG

-878 VMGGEISL
+878 LMGGVIGL
-886 TSEPDKG
+886 TSEPGEG

-907 PTAPPKPHA
+907 PSAPPKSRA
-916 DIRGYRGRRRSIIV
+916 DIKGYKGRRRTVVV

-938 AIVTEVLGPLGFGV
+938 AIVAEILGPLGFHV
-952 IVVDSGVACL
+952 TAVDSGIACL
-962 SMAREHSPDL
+962 DVARERTPDL
-972 VLLDVSMPGMS
+972 ILLDIAMPGMS
-983 GWDVATELRERVSPL
+983 GWDVAAELRKRASPS
-998 TRIVMLSGNAFEIDA
+998 TRIVMLSGSAFEIDA
-1013 HREHIRHYDA
+1013 KRDAVKHYDA
-1023 VHIKPF
+1023 AHIKPF
-1029 YVGSLLQTIADLL
+1029 YAGSLLQTITDLL
-1042 DIEWIVNPGAV
+1042 DIDWIVESESLSGDDGVRGAAHV
-1053 VSDSDHPI
+1053 API
-1061 PGTAKDLG
+1061 D
-1069 RTDLARTD
+1069 R
-1077 FATADFSKTDLA
+1077 
-1089 RKHHKL
+1089 KL
-1095 PELRELM
+1095 PILRELI
-1102 DLRQLAEIGY
+1102 DLRRLGEIGY

-1127 PDYRW
+1127 QDYRW
-1132 LVDRLEPLSHD
+1132 LVDRLEPLSLD
-1143 LDFPGY
+1143 LDFPQY
-1149 ISVLSELIE
+1149 IAVLSELID
-1158 QESGA
+1158 QESDA

>member
-75 AIAVVSTLIFLTSF
+75 AIAVVSTLIFLSSL
-89 AIAYYAANYGL
+89 AIAYYAATYGL

-175 QLWTQPLWTVL
+175 QLWTQPLWTLL
-186 QLSPFVA
+186 QLSPFAA
-193 LAIMAPDNFQHW
+193 LAIMAPDNFQSW
-205 IDFAGVDGM
+205 IEFAGVDGM
-214 KPEFDFVLFGAAAS
+214 KPAFDFVLFGAAAS

-251 RTRTDWRWWSA
+251 RSRFDWRWWSA
-262 MLIGGPGWIVVG
+262 TLIGGPGWIVVG
-274 ASKMLAGSVL
+274 ALKMLAGSVL

-295 QYAGEPVEM
+295 QYAAEPVEM

-356 HPGRVVW
+356 HPGRVIW

-394 VAWIGALVADLV
+394 VAWIGALTADLV

-469 VTPVL
+469 LTPVL

-481 HYLARAPDQ
+481 HYLARVPDQ

-539 GHSLTEQISGMLKD
+539 GYSLTEQISGVLKD
-553 IAPEKAVGVT
+553 IAPKRAVGVT
-563 LERFARYGVVFLSLA
+563 LERFARYAIVFFSLA

-587 VHVQTILEDGNRADV
+587 VHVQTVLEDGNRADV

-670 KDIAVAANLAK
+670 KDVAVAANLAK

-708 DSSIPAHR
+708 DSSIPPHR
-716 KSAINVVRRSAEHMS
+716 RSAINVVRRSAEHMS

-744 SGQLYLHREEL
+744 SGQLYLRREEL

-776 LDFNFEILDSLPPA
+776 LDFNFEILDPLPAA
-790 VYGDGRRLRQIVIN
+790 VYGDGRRLRQIIIN

-812 TQRGRVAF
+812 TQRGQVTLRI
-820 RVRYRNMFA
+820 RYRNMFA
-829 EIEVSDTGFGVRP
+829 EIEVSDTGFGIRP
-842 EDQVRIFEP
+842 ADQARIFEP
-851 FERGQQPNGAAVPG
+851 FERGEQPNGAAVPG

-878 VMGGEISL
+878 VMGGEINM

-893 SVFKVRLLLSEVTY
+893 SVFKARLLLSEVTY
-907 PTAPPKPHA
+907 PTAPPKPHT

-938 AIVTEVLGPLGFGV
+938 AIVTEVLGPLGFSV
-952 IVVDSGVACL
+952 IVADSGIACL
-962 SMAREHSPDL
+962 NMAREHQPDL
-972 VLLDVSMPGMS
+972 VLLDVAMPGMI
-983 GWDVATELRERVSPL
+983 GWDVAAELHERVSPSS
-998 TRIVMLSGNAFEIDA
+998 RIVMLSGNAFEIDA
-1013 HREHIRHYDA
+1013 HRGRIRHYDA
-1023 VHIKPF
+1023 VQIKPF
-1029 YVGSLLQTIADLL
+1029 YIGSLLQTIADLL
-1042 DIEWIVNPGAV
+1042 DIEWIVKPG
-1053 VSDSDHPI
+1053 SDMSEGEQPI
-1061 PGTAKDLG
+1061 NGAAHDVEATVMSGKNLAGKDL
-1069 RTDLARTD
+1069 
-1077 FATADFSKTDLA
+1077 ADKNQ
-1089 RKHHKL
+1089 RL
-1095 PELRELM
+1095 PDLRELL
-1102 DLRQLAEIGY
+1102 DLRQLGEIGY
-1112 VRGIREKLSDIASQS
+1112 VRGIREKLSDVASQS
-1127 PDYRW
+1127 QDYRW
-1132 LVDRLEPLSHD
+1132 LVDRLEPLSRD
-1143 LDFPGY
+1143 LDFPRY
-1149 ISVLSELIE
+1149 IALLSELIE
-1158 QESGA
+1158 QEQGA